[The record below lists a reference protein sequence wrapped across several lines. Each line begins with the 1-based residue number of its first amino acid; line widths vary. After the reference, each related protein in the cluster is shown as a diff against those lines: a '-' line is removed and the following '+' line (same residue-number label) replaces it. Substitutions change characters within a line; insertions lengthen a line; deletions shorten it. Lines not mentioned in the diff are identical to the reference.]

1 MKFER
6 AVRQQEAA
14 GKVTREERAVLVA
27 AIYSD
32 REVKNGRTYAEQLFF
47 EVTQIAGGFFD
58 DVQDFLRMA
67 VQWLVENWETVLRV
81 ALTILIMLI

>member
-1 MKFER
+1 MGEITPE
-6 AVRQQEAA
+6 Q
-14 GKVTREERAVLVA
+14 GAVLRKA
-27 AIYSD
+27 LKSD
-32 REVKNGRTYAEQLFF
+32 KIVKNGRNYAEQLFF

-58 DVQDFLRMA
+58 DVQDFLRTA